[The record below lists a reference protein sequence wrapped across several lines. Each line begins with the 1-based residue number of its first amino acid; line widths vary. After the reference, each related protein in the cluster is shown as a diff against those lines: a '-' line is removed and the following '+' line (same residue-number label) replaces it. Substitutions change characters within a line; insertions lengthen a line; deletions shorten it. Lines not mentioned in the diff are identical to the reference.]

1 MEVFLESIELFVGQ
15 NEQTN
20 TCMRKTFINFSSQNM
35 GFRKTSKKHTKVQ
48 FEYNGDTTY
57 LTKGKSR
64 TLLLFTKNTQMYILS
79 IVLHRRDNI
88 ENKIF
93 YSELI
98 NISVIPGES
107 QQTKELRV

>member
-57 LTKGKSR
+57 LTKVKSR

-79 IVLHRRDNI
+79 
-88 ENKIF
+88 KI
-93 YSELI
+93 SDMCK
-98 NISVIPGES
+98 
-107 QQTKELRV
+107 TKVQFSDLGYIIYRPKL

>member
-1 MEVFLESIELFVGQ
+1 MEVFLESIELFLGQ

-20 TCMRKTFINFSSQNM
+20 TCMRKTFNNFSSQNK

-64 TLLLFTKNTQMYILS
+64 TLLLFTKNTQIYILS
-79 IVLHRRDNI
+79 
-88 ENKIF
+88 KI
-93 YSELI
+93 SDMCK
-98 NISVIPGES
+98 
-107 QQTKELRV
+107 TKVQFSDLGYIIYRPKL